1 MTSRRFFLIGAAG
14 ALLPLRAQAQPFGV
28 VHELTGSVTLN
39 DFPLSRASALL
50 PGQTLRTGEDG
61 RVWFTLGSDAFFL
74 RPGSSL
80 RLQAVS
86 KARPRELVIDFLRLV
101 TGALGAT
108 FARGMR
114 RSLVTPTAT
123 IGIRGTGVYVE
134 ASRELTYA
142 CTCFGATEIIS
153 TPTGSMMESV
163 SVATENH
170 QARYISRDAVANMRI
185 TRAGLE
191 RHTNEEMIR
200 LESLVG
206 RPDPFQR

>member
-1 MTSRRFFLIGAAG
+1 MGAAG
-14 ALLPLRAQAQPFGV
+14 ALLPLRAGAQALGMVQDLSG
-28 VHELTGSVTLN
+28 TVTLN
-39 DFPLSRASALL
+39 DFPLTRSSALL
-50 PGQTLRTGEDG
+50 PGQTIRTGDDG

-80 RLQAVS
+80 RLQTVS
-86 KARPRELVIDFLRLV
+86 TARPRELVIDFLRLV

-108 FARGMR
+108 FAKGMR

-123 IGIRGTGVYVE
+123 IGIRGTGVYIE

-142 CTCFGATEIIS
+142 CTCFGATELIS

-163 SVATENH
+163 AVSTENH
-170 QARYISRDAVANMRI
+170 QARYISRDPVMNMRI
-185 TRAGLE
+185 ARAGLE

-200 LESLVG
+200 LESMVG
-206 RPDPFQR
+206 RPNPFRS